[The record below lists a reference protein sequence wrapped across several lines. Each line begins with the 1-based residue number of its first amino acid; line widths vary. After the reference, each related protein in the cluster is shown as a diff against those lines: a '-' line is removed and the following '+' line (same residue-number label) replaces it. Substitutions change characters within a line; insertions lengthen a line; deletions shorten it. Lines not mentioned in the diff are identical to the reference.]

1 MATTN
6 PSGPDDNE
14 SGEHDTAA
22 NTDDES
28 TTTDTYSR
36 SGSES
41 VAPDV
46 RDAVL
51 SRDDYRCQVCGRRS
65 PERGGLAT
73 LHVHHIERDPS
84 DYDEDEPSNLTTL
97 CWSCHNWV
105 HQQSSPEEAPVTLT
119 EEDLRVL
126 LSQDIEILRFLADNG
141 PARTGVIADAL
152 TADLSVTT
160 VRERLALLMGLDN
173 MVDSREEQIVDQD
186 RNTGEWGLTEQ
197 IEHSARGHI
206 PSDPQALIQRA
217 EDEQVRRAL
226 ERGCD
231 RQEIMSVLDIS
242 RRTTFHKYKRGCAY
256 DFPLS
261 ALRRGGDGG
270 QHPAGGTTSEAATEA
285 TSSPETEAADT
296 QQQLDAVSDDDGDTV
311 HGDADDR
318 TESSQQDN
326 DNPVGE
332 KPSAGSNAELQEQL
346 ETAVAAL
353 QQINAAL

>member
-14 SGEHDTAA
+14 SGEQETAA
-22 NTDDES
+22 DTDAES
-28 TTTDTYSR
+28 TTTDAYSR
-36 SGSES
+36 RGSES
-41 VAPDV
+41 VAADV

-51 SRDDYRCQVCGRRS
+51 SRDEYRCQVCGRRS

-97 CWSCHNWV
+97 CWSCHNWI
-105 HQQSSPEEAPVTLT
+105 HQQSSPDEAPVTLS

-126 LSQDIEILRFLADNG
+126 LSQDIEILRILADTG
-141 PARTGVIADAL
+141 PARTGAIADAL

-173 MVDSREEQIVDQD
+173 MVESREEQIVDQD

-206 PSDPQALIQRA
+206 PSDPQALIQRI

-226 ERGCD
+226 DRGCD
-231 RQEIMSVLDIS
+231 RQDIMEVLDVS
-242 RRTTFHKYKRGCAY
+242 RRTTFHKRKRACAY
-256 DFPLS
+256 DFPL
-261 ALRRGGDGG
+261 AAFRRSGDGG
-270 QHPAGGTTSEAATEA
+270 QHPAGETTSDAAEEA
-285 TSSPETEAADT
+285 TSSPETEAAE
-296 QQQLDAVSDDDGDTV
+296 QQQLDTVSDDEADTV
-311 HGDADDR
+311 HDGDDQH
-318 TESSQQDN
+318 EPSQQD
-326 DNPVGE
+326 DGSDGE
-332 KPSAGSNAELQEQL
+332 TPSAGSDAELQEQL
-346 ETAVAAL
+346 ETAIAAL
-353 QQINAAL
+353 QRINAAL

>member
-14 SGEHDTAA
+14 SGEQETAA
-22 NTDDES
+22 DAETDS
-28 TTTDTYSR
+28 TTTDAYSR

-97 CWSCHNWV
+97 CWSCHNWI
-105 HQQSSPEEAPVTLT
+105 HQQSTPDEAPVTLT

-126 LSQDIEILRFLADNG
+126 LSQDIEILRFLADKG
-141 PARTGVIADAL
+141 PARTGAIADAL

-173 MVDSREEQIVDQD
+173 MVESREEQIVDQD

-231 RQEIMSVLDIS
+231 RQEIMAVLDIS
-242 RRTTFHKYKRGCAY
+242 RRTTFHKHKRGCAY

-261 ALRRGGDGG
+261 AFRRGGDGG
-270 QHPAGGTTSEAATEA
+270 QHPAGGTTSEAAEEA
-285 TSSPETEAADT
+285 TSSPEAEAVE

-311 HGDADDR
+311 YGDAKDRHEPSQLNDD
-318 TESSQQDN
+318 DI
-326 DNPVGE
+326 DGE
-332 KPSAGSNAELQEQL
+332 TPSAGSDAELQDQL
-346 ETAVAAL
+346 EIAIAAL
-353 QQINAAL
+353 KQINAAL